1 VLAAWIVLLTGI
13 FAAFD
18 SNYLRA
24 FQNITI
30 SILIFGVWYGL
41 RRFSKKYQ
49 QAQNNKI
56 SYLKW
61 SLLIVFVASIVV
73 IKTTMFPADLR
84 QLSRQ
89 REAVFEHIQPA
100 FLQYKQQYHKFPK
113 LPEALVPEF
122 LKNLPA
128 VLNNKNFDKAAYQV
142 KYWRSADGLNA
153 KYIYRDCLG
162 PDCRASFN
170 LLTGE
175 KWHDK

>member
-13 FAAFD
+13 FAAYD

-24 FQNITI
+24 FQNTAI

-49 QAQNNKI
+49 KAQ
-56 SYLKW
+56 
-61 SLLIVFVASIVV
+61 
-73 IKTTMFPADLR
+73 
-84 QLSRQ
+84 
-89 REAVFEHIQPA
+89 
-100 FLQYKQQYHKFPK
+100 
-113 LPEALVPEF
+113 
-122 LKNLPA
+122 
-128 VLNNKNFDKAAYQV
+128 NNKNFDRIAYQV
-142 KYWRSADGLNA
+142 KYWRSADALNA

-162 PDCRASFN
+162 PDCRATFN